1 MEIINRKNKENDK
14 RKNNHDDDNSVTE
27 TNKDP
32 DYKSYF
38 IKIRPSKISHS
49 IIIIKPPSK
58 EDGKKRK
65 GNFIKQGQAD
75 EAVH

>member
-14 RKNNHDDDNSVTE
+14 RKNKHDDDNSVTE

-65 GNFIKQGQAD
+65 GNFIKQVQAD